1 MQTCKLTDQKDHDTE
16 GFGCPVAIQ
25 VKLCDSPTIITAV
38 WGGVTILGVSEKR
51 SNIGNII

>member
-1 MQTCKLTDQKDHDTE
+1 MQTCKLTDLKDHDTE